1 MRDYLTR
8 SCVFTFWRALLFID
22 SHCHLDRLDLT
33 DFDNNLDNV
42 VANATAAGVAKM
54 LCVSVTLK
62 DFPSMVEKTAPYEQ
76 VQISCGVHPLNQ
88 EDSVDEDELLG
99 LAQNPRVVAIG
110 ETGLDYFYAPETQEV
125 QRDAF
130 RKHIRVAKKLNKPI
144 IIHTRDAQEDTL
156 AIMREEGADQVGGV
170 LHCFTESWEMAQQAI
185 EMGFYISFSGI
196 VTFKNAKA
204 LRHVAFQVPDD
215 KFLIETDAPYLAPV
229 PHRGKQNQPAYVG
242 EVAKLL
248 AEVRG
253 QSVEEVARLSTE
265 NYLTLFKL

>member
-1 MRDYLTR
+1 M
-8 SCVFTFWRALLFID
+8 FID

-42 VANATAAGVAKM
+42 IAQANEAGVEQM

-62 DFPSMVEKTAPYEQ
+62 DFPAMAKITAPYEQ
-76 VQISCGVHPLNQ
+76 VKISCGVHPLNQ
-88 EDSVDEDELLG
+88 EDAVDEEELLA
-99 LAQNPRVVAIG
+99 LSDNPRVVAVG

-156 AIMREEGADQVGGV
+156 AIMREEGAEQVGGV
-170 LHCFTESWEMAQQAI
+170 LHCFTESWEMAEQAI
-185 EMGFYISFSGI
+185 AMGFYISFSGI

-215 KFLIETDAPYLAPV
+215 KFLIETDSPYLAPV

-253 QSVEEVARLSTE
+253 QSLERVAQLSRQ
-265 NYLTLFKL
+265 NYLDLFKL